1 MYFYFCFLCNS
12 MLVIFSWNLLLRMAH
27 MAMVC
32 VIRYL

>member
-1 MYFYFCFLCNS
+1 MYFCFCFFFNS